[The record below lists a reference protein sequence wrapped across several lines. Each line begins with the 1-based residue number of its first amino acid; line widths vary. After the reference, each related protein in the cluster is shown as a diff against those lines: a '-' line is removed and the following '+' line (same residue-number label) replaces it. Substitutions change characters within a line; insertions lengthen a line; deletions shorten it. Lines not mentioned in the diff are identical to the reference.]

1 MAITLRKA
9 DLEPDNFEPND
20 KPARI
25 PEDRVQLELDDRPPD
40 EDVLFSSSPLTK
52 AKSAAKPTN
61 RRRARVHRAPILL
74 YVLLFFGVAALS
86 AGIVLAIL

>member
-9 DLEPDNFEPND
+9 DLEPDNFEPDD
-20 KPARI
+20 KPVRI
-25 PEDRVQLELDDRPPD
+25 ADDRVQLELDDRPPD
-40 EDVLFSSSPLTK
+40 ENVLFSSSPLTK
-52 AKSAAKPTN
+52 TKSAAKPMN

-86 AGIVLAIL
+86 AGIVLAVL